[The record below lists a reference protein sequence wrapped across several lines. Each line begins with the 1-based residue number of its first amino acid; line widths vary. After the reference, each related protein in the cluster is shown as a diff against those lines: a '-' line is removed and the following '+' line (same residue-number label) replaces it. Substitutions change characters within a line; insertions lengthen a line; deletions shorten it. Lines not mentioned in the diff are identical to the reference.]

1 MGRAEPL
8 HTTWHPRLKRTHVQ
22 TQLPIL
28 GTDSDLLELEIEVPG
43 GTLGLGRVRLR
54 VRVSMSKAAESESA
68 TLGKQAPGRH
78 RRRSTE
84 V

>member
-22 TQLPIL
+22 TQLPVL
-28 GTDSDLLELEIEVPG
+28 GTDGDLLELEIEVPG
-43 GTLGLGRVRLR
+43 GSLGLVGVRVRVRVR

-68 TLGKQAPGRH
+68 TLGKQAPGR
-78 RRRSTE
+78 TE
-84 V
+84 A